1 MFFARRLSVLG
12 AVSVLILL
20 TARVVLAHDD
30 VPIAGIV
37 HSTGAPSDLRATNV
51 FSSTIYFPLAGKEIP
66 PGGCQAIP
74 GEMYS
79 TVAIISA
86 PTNPPAQSHPDLNL
100 AMRGYITTTAT
111 LGLVDIGGGSDAF
124 APQLYGL
131 FQDNRTPVFSSASR
145 VYDWNWTCNCRGA
158 LLTNWQVT
166 LAGMATTP
174 GEIIRVPGS
183 GYDIG
188 RMPGGFEVMVLYATP
203 HRLTLKY
210 TREDNVIQG
219 YTLHL
224 ENICVEPS
232 LLYLYNLM
240 NSAGR
245 VSLPALFAGQSIG
258 RAMGNEMGV
267 AIRDNG
273 MFMDPRSRKDWWIGR

>member
-1 MFFARRLSVLG
+1 MFFARRLGLLG
-12 AVSVLILL
+12 MVSVMVLL

-30 VPIAGIV
+30 VPIAGAA
-37 HSTGAPSDLRATNV
+37 HSAGTPSDLRATNLI
-51 FSSTIYFPLAGKEIP
+51 SSTIYFPFAGKEIP
-66 PGGCQAIP
+66 PGGCPFIS
-74 GEMYS
+74 GESYS

-86 PTNPPAQSHPDLNL
+86 PTNPPAQIHPDLNL
-100 AMRGYITTTAT
+100 ALRGYITTTAT
-111 LGLVDIGGGSDAF
+111 LGLVDIGGGSDVF

-131 FQDNRTPVFSSASR
+131 FQDNRTPIFSSASR
-145 VYDWNWTCNCRGA
+145 VYDWNWACNCRGA
-158 LLTNWQVT
+158 LLTNWAVT

-203 HRLTLKY
+203 NRLTLKY

-219 YTLHL
+219 YTIHL

-245 VSLPALFAGQSIG
+245 VSLPALFAGQGVG
-258 RAMGNEMGV
+258 RAVGNEMGV

-273 MFMDPRSRKDWWIGR
+273 MFLDPRSRKDWWIGR

>member
-1 MFFARRLSVLG
+1 M
-12 AVSVLILL
+12 ILL
-20 TARVVLAHDD
+20 TARVVLARDD
-30 VPIAGIV
+30 IPT
-37 HSTGAPSDLRATNV
+37 TGSVRSADASSDLRATNLI
-51 FSSTIYFPLAGKEIP
+51 STTIYFPLAGKEIP
-66 PGGCQAIP
+66 PGGCPSIP
-74 GEMYS
+74 SETYN

-86 PTNPPAQSHPDLNL
+86 PTNPPAEIHADLNL

-131 FQDNRTPVFSSASR
+131 FQDNRTPVFSSVSR
-145 VYDWNWTCNCRGA
+145 VYDWDWACNCRGA
-158 LLTNWQVT
+158 LLTNWDVT
-166 LAGMATTP
+166 LAGMTTTP
-174 GEIIRVPGS
+174 DEIIRVPSS

-188 RMPGGFEVMVLYATP
+188 RLKVPLGLPGGFEVMVLYATP
-203 HRLTLKY
+203 NRLTLKY

-224 ENICVEPS
+224 ENICVEPR
-232 LLYLYNLM
+232 LLNLYYSM
-240 NSAGR
+240 NNAGR
-245 VSLPALFAGQSIG
+245 VNLPALYVGQGVG
-258 RAMGNEMGV
+258 RAIGKEIGV